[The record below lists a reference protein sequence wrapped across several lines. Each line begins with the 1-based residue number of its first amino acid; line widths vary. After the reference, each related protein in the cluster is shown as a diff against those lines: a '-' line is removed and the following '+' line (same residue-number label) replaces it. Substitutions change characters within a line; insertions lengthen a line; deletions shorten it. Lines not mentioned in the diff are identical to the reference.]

1 MTDRRPAQTIGE
13 LDIHLSNMQVRLQEL
28 ASVMQNMA
36 TKSDIEGIRLSM
48 STLATKAEV
57 EAKVEALRLEVQRNK
72 PGTLA
77 RQIVAIAAG
86 LTVVASAV
94 GLLVAVVRAFDG
106 QGVQVSVK
114 KAP

>member
-1 MTDRRPAQTIGE
+1 MTDRLPAQTIGE
-13 LDIHLSNMQVRLQEL
+13 LDIHLSNVQSRLGEL
-28 ASVMQNMA
+28 VASMSNMA
-36 TKSDIEGIRLSM
+36 TKSDIEGIKLSM

-106 QGVQVSVK
+106 QGVQIAVK
-114 KAP
+114 KSP